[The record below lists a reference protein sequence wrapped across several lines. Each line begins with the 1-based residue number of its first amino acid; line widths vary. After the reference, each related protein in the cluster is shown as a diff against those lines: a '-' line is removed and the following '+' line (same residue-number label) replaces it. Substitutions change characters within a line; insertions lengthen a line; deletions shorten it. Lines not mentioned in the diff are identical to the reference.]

1 MCKYFS
7 LFSID
12 NGRSPF
18 FRLLVLWVAF
28 GQLLMIFLLP
38 APPFPIL
45 EMLTQVVSEVIPGV
59 GSIKSLPVFD
69 QEIATTHHALLWV
82 LSPLFLVLIFI
93 IPISPADVAMLPKK
107 KAHIATLICFLIMG
121 GLSFAF
127 FRFYVGVYAFG
138 IYKISLG
145 FAFLSSIQIVYV
157 HVAVYLIRFL
167 AKKNPF
173 FFDCFQGM
181 VSNNGQATVLY
192 VQTKS
197 CE

>member
-69 QEIATTHHALLWV
+69 
-82 LSPLFLVLIFI
+82 
-93 IPISPADVAMLPKK
+93 
-107 KAHIATLICFLIMG
+107 
-121 GLSFAF
+121 
-127 FRFYVGVYAFG
+127 R
-138 IYKISLG
+138 
-145 FAFLSSIQIVYV
+145 
-157 HVAVYLIRFL
+157 
-167 AKKNPF
+167 
-173 FFDCFQGM
+173 
-181 VSNNGQATVLY
+181 
-192 VQTKS
+192 
-197 CE
+197 